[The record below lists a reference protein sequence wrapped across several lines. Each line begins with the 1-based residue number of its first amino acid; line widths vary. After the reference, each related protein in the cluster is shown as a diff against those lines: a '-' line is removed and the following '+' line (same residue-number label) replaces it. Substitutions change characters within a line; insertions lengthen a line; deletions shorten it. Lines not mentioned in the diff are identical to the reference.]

1 MGKGT
6 VYVFKPKLKTTRVG
20 LVGARQECHRET
32 GWVGCYWGKPR
43 ETGMIGQGTQGSNCD
58 IIGPWCILKVGF
70 MHRCWP
76 VWSMREAIISSSDAM
91 NRGQSLLQLPTHTSE
106 RNCRRL

>member
-43 ETGMIGQGTQGSNCD
+43 ETGMIGTGDPRQ
-58 IIGPWCILKVGF
+58 
-70 MHRCWP
+70 
-76 VWSMREAIISSSDAM
+76 
-91 NRGQSLLQLPTHTSE
+91 QL
-106 RNCRRL
+106 

>member
-1 MGKGT
+1 MLERTLSVVKRHWRGLYRMGKGT

-43 ETGMIGQGTQGSNCD
+43 ETGMIGTGDPKQ
-58 IIGPWCILKVGF
+58 
-70 MHRCWP
+70 
-76 VWSMREAIISSSDAM
+76 
-91 NRGQSLLQLPTHTSE
+91 QL
-106 RNCRRL
+106 